1 MHRLRFRSR
10 HRLRDLP
17 RGQRG
22 VGVLAGSDWACT
34 SDEDLARGAASGSQ
48 DAYSELVRRHSKK
61 LLNLAWRMTG
71 SQEAALDAV
80 QEAWLSGWKGIRSF
94 RGEAQFYSWMRR
106 ILVNG
111 INNEFRKRSRRAAL
125 VSLDRSMDSEES
137 GEPLQVEDEG
147 ADPQDIVGRAE
158 TAREIGQ
165 AVVRLPD
172 MYRVVFLLRETELMS
187 YSEIADVLGIA
198 EGTVKSRLNMARRML
213 RETLSEEVGSAR
225 FA

>member
-1 MHRLRFRSR
+1 
-10 HRLRDLP
+10 
-17 RGQRG
+17 
-22 VGVLAGSDWACT
+22 
-34 SDEDLARGAASGSQ
+34 
-48 DAYSELVRRHSKK
+48 
-61 LLNLAWRMTG
+61 MTG

-94 RGEAQFYSWMRR
+94 RGEAEFYSWMRR

-172 MYRVVFLLRETELMS
+172 IYRVVFLLRETELMS

>member
-1 MHRLRFRSR
+1 
-10 HRLRDLP
+10 
-17 RGQRG
+17 
-22 VGVLAGSDWACT
+22 
-34 SDEDLARGAASGSQ
+34 
-48 DAYSELVRRHSKK
+48 
-61 LLNLAWRMTG
+61 
-71 SQEAALDAV
+71 
-80 QEAWLSGWKGIRSF
+80 
-94 RGEAQFYSWMRR
+94 
-106 ILVNG
+106 
-111 INNEFRKRSRRAAL
+111 
-125 VSLDRSMDSEES
+125 MDSEES

-172 MYRVVFLLRETELMS
+172 IYRVVFLLRETELMS